1 MSIASGYK
9 KFKKYILTSSGF
21 QLVSH
26 WTKAN
31 TLEFDDGKTA
41 QDKSGAIDGISSSRE
56 SNSDKIAASTALVS
70 ELNSDLTALNDA
82 GAIQGMEVREGDG
95 IYITYTDGADTVIKK
110 LVNGIIDLGTGTAF
124 NISNRTSNYKNLTIN
139 DFIIEVNSFSVG
151 SSSYYK
157 GTGNCWPGGYFTLVK
172 SYNAATGIL
181 TAYGHLKGGYSTSTA
196 GVEGWV
202 EKTSSCHAY
211 LIDN

>member
-1 MSIASGYK
+1 MKVQNNI
-9 KFKKYILTSSGF
+9 
-21 QLVSH
+21 V
-26 WTKAN
+26 
-31 TLEFDDGKTA
+31 
-41 QDKSGAIDGISSSRE
+41 
-56 SNSDKIAASTALVS
+56 
-70 ELNSDLTALNDA
+70 LNSDLTALNDA

-157 GTGNCWPGGYFTLVK
+157 VLVIV
-172 SYNAATGIL
+172 GPVDIL
-181 TAYGHLKGGYSTSTA
+181 PLLRVIMQQQVY
-196 GVEGWV
+196 
-202 EKTSSCHAY
+202 
-211 LIDN
+211 

>member
-1 MSIASGYK
+1 MFKSLFNIHHYYTKS
-9 KFKKYILTSSGF
+9 KKYFNFFNNLY
-21 QLVSH
+21 
-26 WTKAN
+26 
-31 TLEFDDGKTA
+31 
-41 QDKSGAIDGISSSRE
+41 
-56 SNSDKIAASTALVS
+56 
-70 ELNSDLTALNDA
+70 SDLTALNDA

-181 TAYGHLKGGYSTSTA
+181 TAYGHLKGGYSTSTSRC
-196 GVEGWV
+196 GRMGRKKQVLV
-202 EKTSSCHAY
+202 MH
-211 LIDN
+211 